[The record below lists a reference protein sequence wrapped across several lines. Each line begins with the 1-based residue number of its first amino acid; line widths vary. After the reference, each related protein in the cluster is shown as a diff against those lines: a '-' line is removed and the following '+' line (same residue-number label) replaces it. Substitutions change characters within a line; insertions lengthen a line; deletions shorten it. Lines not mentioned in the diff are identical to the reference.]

1 MKKHMLPSSCRES
14 VKWFVDKK
22 TDIFFIT
29 LNKSDKDYSPST
41 MYDDYSINSELF
53 HWQSQSIISEFSETG
68 QRYINHKKL
77 GSKILLFI
85 REFNKDK
92 YGASNYIFM
101 GEAEYV
107 SHSGS
112 KPMNIIWKLN
122 NEQTNKLIF

>member
-1 MKKHMLPSSCRES
+1 MLEHGIYEQIVNEEINDELKKLQDDDFYTQKIDNAESSE
-14 VKWFVDKK
+14 
-22 TDIFFIT
+22 IIT
-29 LNKSDKDYSPST
+29 QYL
-41 MYDDYSINSELF
+41 
-53 HWQSQSIISEFSETG
+53 SQSITSEFSETG

-122 NEQTNKLIF
+122 NEIPARFIKQTNKLII